1 MENANNSI
9 LIFGCTLYIISK
21 TAESKFCELLGEARY
36 PDSEREE
43 CMLSAERVGYLYG
56 RKMFQRGK

>member
-1 MENANNSI
+1 MENVNNSI
-9 LIFGCTLYIISK
+9 LIFGGTLYIISK

-43 CMLSAERVGYLYG
+43 CMLSAERVGYL
-56 RKMFQRGK
+56 

>member
-1 MENANNSI
+1 M
-9 LIFGCTLYIISK
+9 YIISK
-21 TAESKFCELLGEARY
+21 TAESKFCELLGAARY